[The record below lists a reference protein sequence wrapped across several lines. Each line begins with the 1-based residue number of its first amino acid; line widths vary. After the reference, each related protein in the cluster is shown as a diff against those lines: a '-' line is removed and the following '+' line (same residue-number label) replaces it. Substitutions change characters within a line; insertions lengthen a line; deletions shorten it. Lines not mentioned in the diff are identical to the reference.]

1 MSIHR
6 IIKIAGIFPVN
17 SAKGDITQV
26 HSACAI
32 SGQHFV
38 WQFFSLSDGLI
49 GKFMRKIELPDS
61 QLDFQLSVVLNYQLP
76 INQNADLGIIFIRIM
91 LDTSNYFFIRISLK
105 RLLIIQKGYR
115 KIAKPGVKFMEM
127 TFYLSFFIRFTSFD
141 FTNNF

>member
-1 MSIHR
+1 
-6 IIKIAGIFPVN
+6 
-17 SAKGDITQV
+17 
-26 HSACAI
+26 
-32 SGQHFV
+32 
-38 WQFFSLSDGLI
+38 
-49 GKFMRKIELPDS
+49 MRKIELSDS

-76 INQNADLGIIFIRIM
+76 INQNADLWIIFIRIM

-141 FTNNF
+141 FTDNL